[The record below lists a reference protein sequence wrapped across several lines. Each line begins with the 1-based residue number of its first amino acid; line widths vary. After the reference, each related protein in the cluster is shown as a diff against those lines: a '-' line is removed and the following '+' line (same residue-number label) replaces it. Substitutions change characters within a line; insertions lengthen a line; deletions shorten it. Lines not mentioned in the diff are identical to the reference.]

1 MNTVVIFD
9 LEWNSWKGNYKLNNN
24 LVEIRQKWQFR
35 NIIQIGAI
43 KFNYKKYEIID
54 EINIYVKTENIF
66 LHNYIVNL
74 TKIDIFTIKT
84 KGYFF
89 FKANKIFNRFIEDAN
104 IVLCNGNDFN
114 VYKENLKKHRLED
127 IFVKKKKINIR
138 NYLKKKFFLNEE
150 KVSSPNLLSL
160 KFFKSH
166 DALNDAKKIFFYIKS
181 KNIKISDIKKII

>member
-89 FKANKIFNRFIEDAN
+89 FQANKIFNRFIEDAN
-104 IVLCNGNDFN
+104 IVLCNGNDFD

-127 IFVKKKKINIR
+127 IFAKKKKINIR